1 MFASTLPQA
10 RFSRTLKLMIV
21 SKSLNLDNVANNW
34 SKIPNK
40 EVINLD
46 DDSQSQKYSLV
57 FQKKRK

>member
-21 SKSLNLDNVANNW
+21 SKSLNLDNVANNL

-40 EVINLD
+40 EIINLD
-46 DDSQSQKYSLV
+46 DDSQKYSLV

>member
-21 SKSLNLDNVANNW
+21 SKSLNLESVANNW

-46 DDSQSQKYSLV
+46 DDSQKYSLV

>member
-34 SKIPNK
+34 SKIPKK

-46 DDSQSQKYSLV
+46 DDSQKYSLV